1 MPLLGFRPGSA
12 SSLPCDPVLG
22 YLPSSRVS
30 LSISKMGLITVEPA
44 CGAVRGINREIPCF
58 AQRRARGPVCGVWRP
73 SGWGQASRWV
83 GWLCPLPSEPAENH
97 SCGCLHSGT
106 PGIGLLLSLFS
117 LLSKLLFPV
126 LLTGSICASSRLNW
140 ITCQDATRTPTGIP
154 GW

>member
-30 LSISKMGLITVEPA
+30 LSISKMGLITVEPP